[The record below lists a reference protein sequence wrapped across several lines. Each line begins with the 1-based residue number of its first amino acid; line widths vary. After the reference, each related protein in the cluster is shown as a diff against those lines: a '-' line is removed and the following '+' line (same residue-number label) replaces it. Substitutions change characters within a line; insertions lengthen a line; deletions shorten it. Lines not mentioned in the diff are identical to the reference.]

1 MCAVMCQVLQE
12 NMHIYLTCVKLR
24 VLEKSGKARVKL
36 PTSKRKLTSIAA
48 GFLLT
53 ALVLAYVFAYLGR
66 HPSTDD
72 AYVQADTI
80 NVAAQVTGPVA
91 SIAVNDHQLVAQ
103 DQLLFTIDPAPFQ
116 IAVSRAQAKL
126 DAAHAALL
134 LADQNGQRILRL
146 VKMGQEAKAI
156 GDQAQS
162 QLDSARAE
170 LAADEAQL
178 AQARLDLYHTRVTAP
193 RAGVVTQF
201 LLQPGNNISA
211 NNTLFLIVEQ
221 DHFWVDA
228 NFKETQ
234 VARIKP
240 GQTVKIVLDMF
251 PGHAFTGTVDAVSSA
266 SGAVSSLLPPE
277 NASGNWVKVTQR
289 FPVKILIQNPD
300 NNFPLR
306 AGATATA
313 TIDTTMRA

>member
-1 MCAVMCQVLQE
+1 MGMPITKKNKFILASLVGTTAIILIACAF
-12 NMHIYLTCVKLR
+12 NY
-24 VLEKSGKARVKL
+24 
-36 PTSKRKLTSIAA
+36 
-48 GFLLT
+48 F
-53 ALVLAYVFAYLGR
+53 GR

-91 SIAVNDHQLVAQ
+91 TIAVNDHQFVEK

-116 IAVSRAQAKL
+116 IAVDK
-126 DAAHAALL
+126 AAANASAARAALL
-134 LADQNGQRILRL
+134 LAEQNGHRILHL
-146 VKMGQEAKAI
+146 VGMGQEAKST

-162 QLDSARAE
+162 QLDSAKAA

-178 AQARLDLYHTRVTAP
+178 AQAELDLKHTNITAP
-193 RAGVVTQF
+193 RAGIVTQF
-201 LLQPGNNISA
+201 LLQPGNNVVA
-211 NNTLFLIVEQ
+211 NNTLFMIVEQ

-234 VARIKP
+234 VAHIKA
-240 GQTVKIVLDMF
+240 GQPVNIVLDMF
-251 PGHAFTGTVDAVSSA
+251 PKHIFHGVVDAVSSA
-266 SGAVSSLLPPE
+266 SGTIFSLLPPE

-289 FPVKILIQNPD
+289 FPVKILIENPD
-300 NNFPLR
+300 ASFPLR

-313 TIDTTMRA
+313 TVDTTARA